1 VNDPLA
7 AAAEPTR
14 RRILQLL
21 ASGPMYAGD
30 VAERFDVTRS
40 AISQH
45 LGVLTEVGLVS
56 AEQQGRQRLY
66 RVEPSGIA
74 RLQAEIASFWTMS
87 STSSSETPTA
97 WPTPVV
103 PHPHPRRRHEHR
115 HEPRR
120 RPDLQLDRRPA
131 DQLGRGPQ

>member
-1 VNDPLA
+1 VTPAASVGCVTSGIVALPNSLVTANVFGVTDAFA

-21 ASGPMYAGD
+21 ARGQMYAGD
-30 VAERFDVTRS
+30 IAARFDVTRS

-66 RVEPSGIA
+66 RIEPSGIA
-74 RLQAEIASFWTMS
+74 RLQTEIASFWTH
-87 STSSSETPTA
+87 ELDELVRDA
-97 WPTPVV
+97 DRLADA
-103 PHPHPRRRHEHR
+103 RRT
-115 HEPRR
+115 
-120 RPDLQLDRRPA
+120 
-131 DQLGRGPQ
+131 